1 MKTLTTPRLSIRA
14 LEQGD
19 LAAFHAICGDA
30 TAMRLMGD
38 GLPLTLEQTRQW
50 IDVSQRNYELHSRGC
65 MAVIERDT
73 NSMIGF
79 CGLVAGDTSGEIELI
94 YGFAPDHWGRG
105 YATESAGAMLEYGQ
119 TILPRIIASI
129 YPQNKASQRI
139 LEKLGFVKTRVE
151 SDGAI
156 CFQIE
161 GAVSA

>member
-79 CGLVAGDTSGEIELI
+79 CGLVAGDTAGEIELI
-94 YGFAPDHWGRG
+94 YALAPSHWGRG
-105 YATESAGAMLEYGQ
+105 YAFESAGAMLEYGL
-119 TILPRIIASI
+119 TILPRIHASI
-129 YPQNKASQRI
+129 YAANKASQRV
-139 LEKLGFVKTRVE
+139 LEKLGFAQTRVE
-151 SDGAI
+151 PDDTI
-156 CFQIE
+156 FFQFRS
-161 GAVSA
+161 AVSA